1 MECIKKETVYVFNL
15 KDRSHLQS
23 DWLWLDE
30 CDCFKHLIYIMH
42 IDWQVL
48 EWCLDLGINQV
59 TVYAFSIENFKRS
72 KDEVDCLMEIARKK
86 FKRLMEEKWVEFY
99 IRKVIFTCI
108 TRGLN
113 SKI

>member
-1 MECIKKETVYVFNL
+1 
-15 KDRSHLQS
+15 
-23 DWLWLDE
+23 
-30 CDCFKHLIYIMH
+30 
-42 IDWQVL
+42 
-48 EWCLDLGINQV
+48 
-59 TVYAFSIENFKRS
+59 
-72 KDEVDCLMEIARKK
+72 MEIARKK